1 MSSGAAGSRQ
11 VLARPLRVG
20 LTGNIGSG
28 KSSVA
33 RELRRLGAAVIDA
46 DELARQATRD
56 EGVLERI
63 AAALG
68 SDLVTHDAAGVAQ
81 LDRRATAALVFDDQE
96 ALATLNAIVHP
107 WVRGRSAELER
118 ELADSA
124 QPPAVIVFDIPLLY
138 ENGLDVGLDAVVVV
152 TAPLAARVARVVER
166 SGVGQDEAEVVR
178 ADALRRD
185 AAQLPLEEKV
195 ARADLVVDNSGD
207 EAALKREVARL
218 WDELLARS
226 RATS

>member
-1 MSSGAAGSRQ
+1 MSSEPAGTRRGAG
-11 VLARPLRVG
+11 RPLRVG

-33 RELRRLGAAVIDA
+33 RRLLRLGAAVIDA

-56 EGVLERI
+56 EEVLERI

-68 SDLVTHDAAGVAQ
+68 ADLVTRDAAGVAQ

-96 ALATLNAIVHP
+96 ALERLNAIVHP
-107 WVRGRSAELER
+107 WVRWRSAELER
-118 ELADSA
+118 DLASSP
-124 QPPAVIVFDIPLLY
+124 QPPPVIVFDIPLLY

-152 TAPLAARVARVVER
+152 TAPLATRVARVVER
-166 SGVGQDEAEVVR
+166 SGAGKGEAEAVR

-195 ARADLVVDNSGD
+195 ARADFVVDNSGD
-207 EAALKREVARL
+207 EAALQREVARL
-218 WDELLARS
+218 WDDLLARS